1 MEGDHHPGSGFGA
14 RARLPEI
21 RGRGLGGGGKSF
33 VNVSIFIIIGRI
45 GKGFNVPVKEFIKNL
60 KFNLT
65 QPSKFQHPFVDAS
78 LLGFLPLTSA
88 ANNFQERGN
97 SFLCK
102 SSKLASFIF

>member
-1 MEGDHHPGSGFGA
+1 MEEVEGDHHPGSGFDA

-45 GKGFNVPVKEFIKNL
+45 GKGFNVPMKEFIKNL

-65 QPSKFQHPFVDAS
+65 STFQVS
-78 LLGFLPLTSA
+78 
-88 ANNFQERGN
+88 
-97 SFLCK
+97 
-102 SSKLASFIF
+102 ASFC